1 MRRFPL
7 VVSVLAAAAL
17 VSGCESTSSATSK
30 PADPVA
36 APPAAAAVASVEDPE
51 KRNERLLRLEFSG
64 DQWWGATQRQ
74 EWAKV
79 ASLETLIGDYVIS
92 NYDAVLSDLKLGS
105 PRHRRAMAFALGF
118 SRRTESVAP
127 LAEALKDTYYE
138 VVLHALL
145 GLYELAKNGETV
157 AMVGG
162 KLVPS
167 PLVIDPEWVLPHL
180 RHPREEVRSNAA
192 LLLSRIVGPTTPKS
206 TLLVIVAATE
216 DTDAATRVHALAAL
230 GATGDKEAYPYLV
243 KALNDAVELVRIR
256 AALALGRVGD
266 KDAVPYLVAVLAASN
281 EKVDV
286 KRAAAKSLREIT
298 GETIES
304 IDAAAWKP
312 VADKLAPSK
321 DD

>member
-1 MRRFPL
+1 MTRFPTL
-7 VVSVLAAAAL
+7 VSVLVASAL
-17 VSGCESTSSATSK
+17 LAGCESTSDSATK
-30 PADPVA
+30 PVEPVK
-36 APPAAAAVASVEDPE
+36 APPASAATVSVEDPD

-79 ASLETLIGDYVIS
+79 ASLETLIGDYVIQ

-145 GLYELAKNGETV
+145 GLYQLAKHGETV
-157 AMVGG
+157 AMVDG

-167 PLVIDPEWVLPHL
+167 PLVVDPEWVLPHL

-192 LLLSRIVGPTTPKS
+192 LLLSRIVGPSTPKS

-216 DTDAATRVHALAAL
+216 DSDAATRVHALAAL
-230 GATGDKEAYPYLV
+230 GATGDREAFPYLV
-243 KALNDAVELVRIR
+243 KSLNDSVELVRIR
-256 AALALGRVGD
+256 AALSLGRVGD
-266 KDAVPYLVAVLAASN
+266 KDAAPYLVATLAAPS
-281 EKVDV
+281 EKIDV

-298 GETIES
+298 GES
-304 IDAAAWKP
+304 IDSVDPAAWKP
-312 VADKLAPSK
+312 VLDKLGFGK
-321 DD
+321 N